1 MDTEKYSE
9 IEIFHMVLSGE
20 LKRYPNGFWV
30 PPFGITYAVNILK
43 YVIEDIL
50 KWNDNDIIEK
60 YDINLFKKYK
70 LCGLLA
76 NIFNNSP
83 FEALNAVYPNRFHA
97 WQLNKKPLRYWKDE
111 KNVIEVV
118 KHVYEDEL
126 GVVNTEEIYDIRDHK
141 GIFDKYG
148 IRAIP
153 RIQNKSIHEIIIM
166 AYPELCESGFH
177 KRSNS
182 FYTVE
187 NQLEVLKSW
196 IETNNYKH
204 DDIVKMTE
212 ESLKDIK
219 LYATLVYKN
228 NMGIY
233 DIINTIYPGEFKPW
247 EFPKIKRGFWK
258 DDKNICEA
266 VKWLIEEK
274 LNIDTKDTIRISKE
288 DFRRNSLT
296 SLIQYAEINHIGL
309 KTLMKMVYKDSNVVF
324 KI

>member
-70 LCGLLA
+70 LRGLLA

-126 GVVNTEEIYDIRDHK
+126 GVVNTEKIYDIRDHK

-258 DDKNICEA
+258 DEKNICEA

-309 KTLMKMVYKDSNVVF
+309 KTLIKMVYNDSNVTF

>member
-1 MDTEKYSE
+1 MDAEKYSE

-50 KWNDNDIIEK
+50 KWNENDIIEK
-60 YDINLFKKYK
+60 YDVNLFKKYK

-76 NIFNNSP
+76 GVFNNSP
-83 FEALNAVYPNRFHA
+83 FEALNAVYPNKFQA
-97 WQLNKKPLRYWKDE
+97 WQFNRKPFNYWKKD
-111 KNVIEVV
+111 KNVIEAV

-126 GVVNTEEIYDIRDHK
+126 GIINAEEIYDIRDHK

-309 KTLMKMVYKDSNVVF
+309 KTLMKMVYKNSNVVF